1 MSKSS
6 THCGLNWATLS
17 AAATEPS
24 TRQCYDPTGV
34 AITLKANDE
43 KASGGEGIV
52 YTVPGKPGI
61 LVKVYKRETLENP
74 VKAQTL
80 RRRIEAMCANGSC
93 KGMHGLAWPLMPVY
107 GDAARGKLIGFAMRA
122 CKGVPF
128 SSIFAGPASVKAK
141 FPSWNRCQLA
151 KTAVNFVRR
160 VRELSEVGVFVNDF
174 NPANF
179 WVDEHCNVS
188 FIDADSF
195 QLTDRS
201 GRAMITH
208 TFFASH
214 AAPELLANPSA
225 LNRPRTIEQ
234 VAFSTALVV
243 FQLLMCGY
251 HPYSYQG
258 VQGGC
263 GCGSPDEN
271 LRVGRCPLGIG
282 ADCRLPDGWYRLWSY
297 LSGKVKNSLI
307 TTFRDGHSNPP
318 VRTSLNDL
326 EFALNGLLIT
336 MAKDPDPDRVSLNP
350 TKVKSRQWI
359 QTPPPVYPSRGF
371 LRPQNYPRG
380 PYKRP
385 GGGYE
390 QRGLFAVGQY

>member
-282 ADCRLPDGWYRLWSY
+282 ADCRLVQALELSLRQGQEQPHNDVPRWAFQPSGPHEPQRL
-297 LSGKVKNSLI
+297 GI
-307 TTFRDGHSNPP
+307 
-318 VRTSLNDL
+318 
-326 EFALNGLLIT
+326 
-336 MAKDPDPDRVSLNP
+336 
-350 TKVKSRQWI
+350 
-359 QTPPPVYPSRGF
+359 
-371 LRPQNYPRG
+371 RPQRTADHHGQGSRSRPRLAQPHEG
-380 PYKRP
+380 EVAPMDTDASPCIPVPRIPAPSELPARSLQKTWWR
-385 GGGYE
+385 
-390 QRGLFAVGQY
+390 L